1 MKIDKACKKV
11 IISEEKIMATCKS
24 LGERISIDYEGE
36 EVTMVGLLNGC
47 NPFFSDLIKFI
58 DLEVVVD
65 YIKASSYHGTT
76 KSSND
81 VKILKDLDLP
91 VSGKNVIIVDD
102 VIDTGNT
109 IKKIMEIFK
118 VKGAKSVEACVLLYK
133 ETGDE
138 TRYNAKYVGLTIPN
152 EFVIGYGLDY
162 QEHYRNLPYIGV
174 ISDELVKGEDN

>member
-24 LGERISIDYEGE
+24 LGERISKDYEGE

-47 NPFFSDLIKFI
+47 NPFFSDLIKYI

-76 KSSND
+76 KSSST
-81 VKILKDLDLP
+81 LY
-91 VSGKNVIIVDD
+91 
-102 VIDTGNT
+102 T

-174 ISDELVKGEDN
+174 INDELVKGEDN

>member
-1 MKIDKACKKV
+1 
-11 IISEEKIMATCKS
+11 
-24 LGERISIDYEGE
+24 
-36 EVTMVGLLNGC
+36 
-47 NPFFSDLIKFI
+47 
-58 DLEVVVD
+58 
-65 YIKASSYHGTT
+65 
-76 KSSND
+76 
-81 VKILKDLDLP
+81 
-91 VSGKNVIIVDD
+91 
-102 VIDTGNT
+102 
-109 IKKIMEIFK
+109 MEIFK

>member
-1 MKIDKACKKV
+1 MKIDKACKE
-11 IISEEKIMATCKS
+11 IIVSEEKIIETCKK
-24 LGERISIDYEGE
+24 LGAQISKDYEGE

-47 NPFFSDLIKFI
+47 NPFFSFFFKYV

-109 IKKIMEIFK
+109 LKKIMEIFK
-118 VKGAKSVEACVLLYK
+118 VRGAKSVEACVLLYK
-133 ETGDE
+133 ETGDD
-138 TRYNAKYVGLTIPN
+138 TRYHAKYTGLSIPN
-152 EFVIGYGLDY
+152 AFVIGYGLDF
-162 QEHYRNLPYIGV
+162 QEHYRNLPYIGI
-174 ISDELVKGEDN
+174 ISDELVKEEN